1 MPLIVKRG
9 LTLKDVRTRRVRFDS
24 VPTGAVFFS
33 RGRWYQR
40 VSLFTGAYADSIEL
54 EKARFKKTTMVQIL
68 DEAGITSRRASGMS
82 YEEFVY
88 STADP

>member
-1 MPLIVKRG
+1 MPLIVKPG
-9 LTLKDVRTRRVRFDS
+9 LTLKDVKTRRIRFDS
-24 VPTGAVFFS
+24 VPISAVFFS

-40 VSLFTGAYADSIEL
+40 VSLFTGAYADSIET

>member
-1 MPLIVKRG
+1 MPLIVKPG
-9 LTLKDVRTRRVRFDS
+9 LTLRDVGTRRVRFDS
-24 VPTGAVFFS
+24 VPIGAIFFS

-40 VSLFTGAYADSIEL
+40 VSLFTGAHADSIEL

-68 DEAGITSRRASGMS
+68 DEGGIATRRASGMS

-88 STADP
+88 STTDP

>member
-1 MPLIVKRG
+1 MPLIVRSG
-9 LTLKDVRTRRVRFDS
+9 LTLRDVKTRRIRFDS
-24 VPTGAVFFS
+24 VPVGAVFFS

-40 VSLFTGAYADSIEL
+40 VSLFTGAYADSIEK

-68 DEAGITSRRASGMS
+68 DESGIMGRRASGMS